1 MEGMRKSRPK
11 MRVPFRFH
19 RTHPGTSALR
29 RVNPSALD
37 AAQAAVH
44 SGKLLER
51 ELLRAQSRLRPGI
64 DLRTIARPK
73 IIPDRL
79 PLLPE
84 ALSDECEKLF
94 RVFDRRRMRR

>member
-1 MEGMRKSRPK
+1 
-11 MRVPFRFH
+11 
-19 RTHPGTSALR
+19 LR
-29 RVNPSALD
+29 RAGPSALD
-37 AAQAAVH
+37 ATQAAVH
-44 SGKLLER
+44 SGKLFER

-64 DLRTIARPK
+64 DLMSITRQK

-94 RVFDRRRMRR
+94 RAFDWWGMRG